1 MFKLDPDFLEN
12 EEKYK
17 TIKRGERVLHFKVQ
31 PSSQF
36 PLKHFDQSAVTFPS
50 EILDE
55 GSSDSG
61 EEGDGSDEDED
72 EENENEEEGEGK
84 MDN

>member
-1 MFKLDPDFLEN
+1 MCVCVHLDVFKMDPDFQEN

-17 TIKRGERVLHFKVQ
+17 TIKR
-31 PSSQF
+31 
-36 PLKHFDQSAVTFPS
+36 D
-50 EILDE
+50 ILDE

-72 EENENEEEGEGK
+72 DEEENAEEGEGETNESTTRTDSFLPCQIK
-84 MDN
+84 GSFH